1 MNHTSESGEITPN
14 ELCELKNYLSC
25 SSANPQRRYL
35 DFERVEKLINHEGIH
50 KNSK

>member
-14 ELCELKNYLSC
+14 ELCELKDYPSY
-25 SSANPQRRYL
+25 SSVNPQRRYL

>member
-25 SSANPQRRYL
+25 SSVNPQRRYL

>member
-1 MNHTSESGEITPN
+1 MNHMSETGEITPN
-14 ELCELKNYLSC
+14 ELCELRDYLSY
-25 SSANPQRRYL
+25 SSVNPQRRYL